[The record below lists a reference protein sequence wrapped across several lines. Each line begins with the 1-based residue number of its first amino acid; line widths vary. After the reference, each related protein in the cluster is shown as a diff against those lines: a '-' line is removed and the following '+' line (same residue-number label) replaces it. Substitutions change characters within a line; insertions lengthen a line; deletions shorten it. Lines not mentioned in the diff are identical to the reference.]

1 MATADVIIPAVDLA
15 AEDRRLSGATA
26 EERISW
32 ALSTYGS
39 SLVLSTSFGA
49 QAAVMLHMA
58 SRLAPDIPVVFIDTG
73 YLFPETYQFAD
84 TLTKRLNINLKIYRS
99 AQSPAWIE
107 ARHGKL
113 WEQGSEGLAKYNQIV
128 KVEPMQRALSELGAK
143 GWLAGL
149 RRVQST
155 TRENLSVVSTQDGR
169 TKVLPIIEW
178 TDRDVFRYLAAN
190 DLPYHPLWEKGY
202 VSIGDVHT
210 TRPLSADMTA
220 EETRFFGMKR
230 ECGIHDQAAHI

>member
-84 TLTKRLNINLKIYRS
+84 TLTKRLNINLKVYRS

-107 ARHGKL
+107 ARHG
-113 WEQGSEGLAKYNQIV
+113 
-128 KVEPMQRALSELGAK
+128 
-143 GWLAGL
+143 
-149 RRVQST
+149 
-155 TRENLSVVSTQDGR
+155 
-169 TKVLPIIEW
+169 
-178 TDRDVFRYLAAN
+178 
-190 DLPYHPLWEKGY
+190 
-202 VSIGDVHT
+202 
-210 TRPLSADMTA
+210 
-220 EETRFFGMKR
+220 
-230 ECGIHDQAAHI
+230 